1 MVRASI
7 VRIGNSRGLRI
18 PKALLEEC
26 GIQDAVELSVQ
37 EGRLIVQPVRR
48 VREGWTAA
56 ARAMAER
63 GDDRLFDPETPTVF
77 DDTEWEW

>member
-1 MVRASI
+1 MRANI

-18 PKALLEEC
+18 PKALLAEC
-26 GIQDAVELSVQ
+26 GIRDVVEVSVQ

-48 VREGWTAA
+48 AREGWMEP

-63 GDDRLFDPETPTVF
+63 GEDQLLDPETPTDF
-77 DDTEWEW
+77 DDAEWEW